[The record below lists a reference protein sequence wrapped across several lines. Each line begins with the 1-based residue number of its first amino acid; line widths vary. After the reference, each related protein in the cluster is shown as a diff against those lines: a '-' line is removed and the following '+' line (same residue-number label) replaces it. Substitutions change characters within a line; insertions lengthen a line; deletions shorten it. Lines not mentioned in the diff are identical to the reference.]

1 MPLLG
6 AQTPNTPAQLIQIVV
21 CKYLHLHKHL
31 CLTVC
36 HGGNT
41 SEASSLRKEMSLSL
55 LTLPPLHI
63 AQAPLHH
70 PSARKVSNT
79 LYFQLVLCQREEKQ
93 FQEEEAYLHV
103 RCLLFAAPFY
113 RSSFLPLAASQPPAV
128 AHQIRAALPVLSA
141 PDPQPI
147 LKLPRCLPTPCCL
160 CSLTSVDPLEK
171 ETDGLVGRAPAQ
183 DLKSSGL
190 SSYDTYS
197 VNEGFL

>member
-1 MPLLG
+1 MPLPG

-70 PSARKVSNT
+70 PSAHKVSNT
-79 LYFQLVLCQREEKQ
+79 LYFQLVLCQRKEKQ

-113 RSSFLPLAASQPPAV
+113 RSSFLPLAASQLPLPAGSCRCPPDQGCSSRPLSTRPPARPQAPPV
-128 AHQIRAALPVLSA
+128 PPHSVLS
-141 PDPQPI
+141 
-147 LKLPRCLPTPCCL
+147 LLFNKCRPTGEGHGW
-160 CSLTSVDPLEK
+160 TSGQSASAGLEK
-171 ETDGLVGRAPAQ
+171 LRIE
-183 DLKSSGL
+183 
-190 SSYDTYS
+190 
-197 VNEGFL
+197 FL